1 MKERNFIASLYL
13 QGADFW
19 SPGKRMLMDPT
30 FLEKFGQVDVFEV
43 DWTKLSFHANLL

>member
-1 MKERNFIASLYL
+1 MKETNLISLL
-13 QGADFW
+13 FMQGADFW

-43 DWTKLSFHANLL
+43 D